1 VEEFLMTGV
10 LYELTK
16 VAYWY
21 NDEKSALTDI
31 DLTVRAQERL
41 ILLGPNGCGKSTL
54 QKILAGLLFAS
65 SGSFTAFGAT
75 INSKSMSDKQFS
87 TAFRQ
92 KVGFVFQ
99 NSDVQLFCTS
109 VLDEIMFGPLAM
121 GLSYREATEHAEEL
135 LSYMGI
141 TSLRNCSPHH
151 LSGGEKKKVAIAAV
165 LAVNPE
171 VLIFDEPTNGLD
183 PISQR
188 WIIDAINQ
196 LNQQGKTI
204 ILATHSLDLVME
216 LADRVIVLGDN
227 HRIIA
232 SDSPTAI
239 LTNRELLLA
248 ANLIDPR
255 YHLHLHEDN
264 GHVHVHVHE
273 ND

>member
-1 VEEFLMTGV
+1 MSQTV
-10 LYELTK
+10 LYELTN
-16 VAYWY
+16 VAYQY
-21 NDEKSALTDI
+21 TDGKSALQDI
-31 DLTVRAQERL
+31 NLTVEAQERL

-54 QKILAGLLFAS
+54 QKLLAGLLFTS
-65 SGSFTAFGAT
+65 SGSLTAFGAK
-75 INSKSMSDKQFS
+75 INSKAMSDKQFS

-121 GLSYREATEHAEEL
+121 GLSHSEAAARAADL
-135 LSYMGI
+135 LAYMGI
-141 TSLRNCSPHH
+141 SPLSNCSPHH
-151 LSGGEKKKVAIAAV
+151 LSGGEKKKVAIAAI

-171 VLIFDEPTNGLD
+171 ILIFDEPTNGLD

-188 WIIDAINQ
+188 WIIDTINH

-216 LADRVIVLGDN
+216 LADRVIVLGED

-232 SDSPTAI
+232 NDKPAAI
-239 LTNRELLLA
+239 LRNRDLLLA

-264 GHVHVHVHE
+264 GQVHVHVHK

>member
-1 VEEFLMTGV
+1 MSGV

-54 QKILAGLLFAS
+54 QKILAGLLFVS
-65 SGSFTAFGAT
+65 SGSFTAFGST

-121 GLSYREATEHAEEL
+121 GLSYREATERAEEL

-141 TSLRNCSPHH
+141 TCLRNCSPHH

-264 GHVHVHVHE
+264 GQVHVHVHKE
-273 ND
+273 N

>member
-1 VEEFLMTGV
+1 MSQAA
-10 LYELTK
+10 LYELTT
-16 VAYWY
+16 VAYRY
-21 NDEKSALTDI
+21 NDGKLALQDI
-31 DLTVRAQERL
+31 DLKIQAQERL
-41 ILLGPNGCGKSTL
+41 VLLGPNGCGKSTL
-54 QKILAGLLFAS
+54 QKILAGLLFTS
-65 SGSFTAFGAT
+65 SGDFTAFGVN
-75 INSKSMSDKQFS
+75 INSKVMRDKKFS

-99 NSDVQLFCTS
+99 NSDVQLFCTT
-109 VLDEIMFGPLAM
+109 VLDEIMFGPLSM
-121 GLSYREATEHAEEL
+121 GLSYSDAAARAADL
-135 LSYMGI
+135 LAYMGI
-141 TSLRNCSPHH
+141 AALSNYSPHH

-188 WIIDAINQ
+188 WIIDTINN

-204 ILATHSLDLVME
+204 ILATHSLDLVLE
-216 LADRVIVLGDN
+216 LADRVIVLGED

-232 SDSPTAI
+232 SDTPAAI
-239 LTNRELLLA
+239 LTNRDLLVA

-264 GHVHVHVHE
+264 GQVHVHVHK

>member
-1 VEEFLMTGV
+1 MSGV

-16 VAYWY
+16 VAYQY
-21 NDEKSALTDI
+21 NGGKSALTDI
-31 DLTVRAQERL
+31 NLTVQAQERL

-54 QKILAGLLFAS
+54 QKILAGLLFVS
-65 SGSFTAFGAT
+65 SGSFTAFGVT
-75 INSKSMSDKQFS
+75 INFQTMSDKQFS

-121 GLSYREATEHAEEL
+121 GLSYHDATARAEEL
-135 LSYMGI
+135 LAYMGI
-141 TSLRNCSPHH
+141 SSLSNCSPHH

-188 WIIDAINQ
+188 WIIDTINQ

-232 SDSPTAI
+232 NDRPKAI
-239 LTNRELLLA
+239 LTDRELLLA

-255 YHLHLHEDN
+255 YHLHLHDDN
-264 GHVHVHVHE
+264 GQVHVHVHKE
-273 ND
+273 D